1 MDNKFNQI
9 INSDR
14 QKKLDTEPNQALF
27 DEIEVLNE
35 EMEGLL
41 QFASSDNPE
50 AENMIEND
58 TIKFE
63 K

>member
-14 QKKLDTEPNQALF
+14 QKKLDTQPNQALF